1 MLRVGDKV
9 AGYEI
14 VAPLKAGGMAALY
27 LGRRSGAA
35 GFAKHVAIKVVHSHL
50 AADQSFV
57 EMFLDEARL
66 SARIEHPN
74 CVHVHDLGE
83 SEGMYFLVMEYV
95 QGCAL
100 SQFMTTLAEKDLK
113 LSVPMSV
120 FVASGVAA
128 GLHAAHELT
137 DDQGEGLGV
146 VHRDVSPQNVLVA
159 YKGHVKLI
167 DFGIA
172 KARGRMQQTAA
183 GLLKGKFR
191 YMAPEQAMGRPVD
204 RRTDVYALGVVL
216 WEMLT
221 MRKLFDA
228 DNELALLDMVRN
240 PTVPKPSS
248 IAADVPPALDQVV
261 LGALAPDPNNRFAS
275 CMQFRKALQQA
286 VPESLGI
293 DAPQLCNL
301 ITTVMADVIADESN
315 ALPESAVGT
324 AAKLAKQD
332 LAAVSEYTVSLP
344 GMLAPP
350 ITPPQVN
357 LEDDRGRE
365 THDESTG
372 ELSISD
378 AIPMEVPK
386 DGTGAG
392 GNYPA
397 TVMLDDFTPPPE
409 AKAAAEA
416 LGLGQPAAT
425 PAPGFAPGA
434 NQASGP
440 GAVHQPVPVAPAES
454 KGKGLVGALIGVVV
468 LLILIVVGLV
478 VWQPWAT
485 DDGPVPTTPDA
496 AVVTPTVPDAEVVV
510 EVPDAD
516 LPDADVPEVDEDPV
530 PVVNEVREPSGD
542 RPRNQGRRPNGQDRR
557 SDSRM
562 TQDTPAMGM
571 GMSGSRTVDMTR
583 IITGD
588 VF

>member
-1 MLRVGDKV
+1 
-9 AGYEI
+9 
-14 VAPLKAGGMAALY
+14 MAALY

-50 AADQSFV
+50 ATDPSFV

-83 SEGMYFLVMEYV
+83 SDGMYFLVMEYV

-120 FVASGVAA
+120 FVAAGVAA

-191 YMAPEQAMGRPVD
+191 YMAPEQAMGSPVD

-240 PTVPKPSS
+240 PKVPKPSS

-261 LGALAPDPNNRFAS
+261 LAALAPDPNNRYAS

-293 DAPQLCNL
+293 DAPQLSNL
-301 ITTVMADVIADESN
+301 ITTVMADVINDESN

-350 ITPPQVN
+350 IAPPQVD
-357 LEDDRGRE
+357 LTSDSGRE

-372 ELSISD
+372 ELSLAD
-378 AIPMEVPK
+378 AMPMDIPQ

-392 GNYPA
+392 GDYPA

-425 PAPGFAPGA
+425 PAPSFGPGA
-434 NQASGP
+434 SAGP
-440 GAVHQPVPVAPAES
+440 GAVHQPVPTGLPES

-468 LLILIVVGLV
+468 VLLLVVVGLLI
-478 VWQPWAT
+478 WQPWAS
-485 DDGPVPTTPDA
+485 DPSGPAAVPDA
-496 AVVTPTVPDAEVVV
+496 AVTPPAIPDAEVPDAEVPDAELEPPVEEDLPVV
-510 EVPDAD
+510 EEVVRQPD
-516 LPDADVPEVDEDPV
+516 
-530 PVVNEVREPSGD
+530 ND
-542 RPRNQGRRPNGQDRR
+542 RANNGGRRPNGSNRR
-557 SDSRM
+557 PDTRM
-562 TQDTPAMGM
+562 TEETPMMGM